1 MNGDACA
8 SKTLKI
14 HGGKKNKCF
23 VCCVYLAG
31 VDDGL
36 ELQSGQQAAVNARLR
51 DGQSVGDVGRGD
63 TG

>member
-1 MNGDACA
+1 MG
-8 SKTLKI
+8 
-14 HGGKKNKCF
+14 F

-36 ELQSGQQAAVNARLR
+36 ELQSGQQAAVNGRLR